1 MNRFGVFWTSYSLS
15 SMPPYFCD
23 CVCPANNSFNKSA
36 FFFIGFLGLGAVL
49 LTSALRSIEPRQAPS
64 GGAAAD
70 AAEVAAAAAQRRIK
84 LLEDQVERAFNAVM
98 AMIVLV
104 LATVL
109 TVLLSHGVP
118 GSSDRTEL

>member
-1 MNRFGVFWTSYSLS
+1 MNKFGVFWTSYSLS
-15 SMPPYFCD
+15 MPPYYYD
-23 CVCPANNSFNKSA
+23 CVCPANNINKIA

-49 LTSALRSIEPRQAPS
+49 LTSALRSIAPQAQ
-64 GGAAAD
+64 ANAHD
-70 AAEVAAAAAQRRIK
+70 EQQQQRRIK
-84 LLEDQVERAFNAVM
+84 LLEDQVDRAFNAVM

-118 GSSDRTEL
+118 GRSDRSEL